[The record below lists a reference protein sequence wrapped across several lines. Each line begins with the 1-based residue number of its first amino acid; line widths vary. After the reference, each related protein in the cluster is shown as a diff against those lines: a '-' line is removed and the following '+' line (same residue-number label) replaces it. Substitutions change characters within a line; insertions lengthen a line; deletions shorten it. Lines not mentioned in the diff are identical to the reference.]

1 MIGNFSCE
9 LAKVLLHKIFDSYV
23 LKLHNY
29 IGLVLTRNLLSPLHV
44 RMYSAIFII
53 IILVN
58 EIYPGAIQYMAWVLH
73 TLLANT

>member
-1 MIGNFSCE
+1 MIENFSCE

-29 IGLVLTRNLLSPLHV
+29 IGLVLTGNLLSPLHV
-44 RMYSAIFII
+44 RMYSAIFI
-53 IILVN
+53 LVN
-58 EIYPGAIQYMAWVLH
+58 EIYPGVIQYMAWVLH